1 MFYYGMV
8 LLAVTF
14 FGLQFFFNRVYQQQC
29 GSSWYTTFV
38 FSLAAG
44 LIGGA
49 LLLAI
54 NGFSLTVTPFTAIM
68 AGAAAVNGL
77 LFSFFAI
84 RALGITNL
92 SLFSVFSM
100 IGGMAL
106 PFVTGI
112 LFYGEGITAAKI
124 LCFILIAVAMLFTVE
139 RGTKSGGRIYYVG
152 VFVTNGL
159 SGVLSMI
166 FNSASYPKGTA
177 LDYSILGAIF
187 RSLLAGAALLLMAR
201 RPHTKIRL
209 TAKVGVSLAMGGMLS
224 VVGNYLLLIALKH
237 IAGSV
242 QYPLVT
248 GGVMIVSTIIG
259 FFTASKPRKKDVLA
273 VLTAFWGMLALLLP
287 I

>member
-1 MFYYGMV
+1 MVYYGMV

-14 FGLQFFFNRVYQQQC
+14 FGLQFFFNGVYQQQC
-29 GSSWYTTFV
+29 GSSWYTTFI

-44 LIGGA
+44 LIGSV
-49 LLLAI
+49 LLLTV

-77 LFSFFAI
+77 LFSFCAI
-84 RALGITNL
+84 QALGRINL

-106 PFVTGI
+106 PFAAGT
-112 LFYGEGITAAKI
+112 LFYGEGITAAKV
-124 LCFILIAVAMLFTVE
+124 LCFLLIAVAMLFTVE
-139 RGTKSGGRIYYVG
+139 RGTESGSRIYYVG

-159 SGVLSMI
+159 SGVLSMV
-166 FNSASYPKGTA
+166 FSQAACPKGSA
-177 LDYSILGAIF
+177 LDYSILSAIC
-187 RSLLAGAALLLMAR
+187 RAILSAAALLLMAK
-201 RPHTKIRL
+201 RPHMPIRP
-209 TAKVGVSLAMGGMLS
+209 TVKVGVSLAMGGILS
-224 VVGNYLLLIALKH
+224 VLGNYLLLIALKH

-248 GGVMIVSTIIG
+248 GGVMIVSTVVG

-273 VLTAFWGMLALLLP
+273 VLTAFLGMLALLLP
-287 I
+287 M